1 MYKVLC
7 DGAPIYDPRHED
19 LVLIDPKLTLEL
31 NTAGSFTC
39 KIPPGHPQYDKP
51 QEITSRITVYQDD
64 AILFQGRITSVSLDF
79 YNRKTITCEGEL
91 AYLNDTIQRP
101 AEYHDM
107 TIRQY
112 LEKIIE
118 LHNAQVD
125 ESRQFTVGI
134 VTVTNST
141 DNVYRYT
148 NWETSMQTIKEDL
161 VDDLG
166 GYVRVRYENGKRYI
180 DYITD
185 YGVISKQVIAFG
197 ENLLDFTR
205 NVDLTDIATV
215 CIPLGARQSE
225 SPIKALEAR
234 LTISSIND
242 NKDYVE
248 SADAVKRYGRIV
260 KTVTWDDVTTPER
273 LKTHG
278 EKWLEDEQFDAMT
291 LECKAIDLHYVD
303 SSQEALHLG
312 DSVRIVSKPHGLD
325 KYFPVTK
332 LTISLNQLQNN
343 TITFNGQIEQ
353 KRTLTARTGSTSE
366 KLKNLIEVTP
376 NKNEMVSEAIAEA
389 TALITAHTHGYVT
402 TSDDSSE
409 FLVSDTPDY
418 RNATNIWRWNL
429 NGLGHSSTGYSGTY
443 TTALTM
449 DGWIVGSRVAAGSIG
464 ASQLSIDYK
473 NTVTEEITEKS
484 DAAKS
489 AATSYTDTQLDTY
502 KSEVSKAIQASED
515 RATKVAN
522 SATDLAN
529 AAQKTADGKITT
541 YYQTDAPTADM
552 STGDLWIDTDDGN
565 KLYRYGGTEWTAIQ
579 DKAISD
585 AMTAAGTAQA
595 TADGK
600 VVTYAQ
606 ASAPASTGLTL
617 GDLWIDTDDNNHMY
631 RWDGTKWA
639 EVRDGY
645 IEEAKNAAESYTDTK
660 LTNYYTKSEIETSIS
675 NTKDEILL
683 SAKKTST
690 EYTDSKTAA
699 LQTAVDNAAKVAN
712 SATDL
717 AKAAQTTANSKIT
730 TYYQVGAPTSGMA
743 TGDLWIDQGADN
755 LLRRYDGTNWVSVAD
770 KNISAAMAAAGDAQA
785 TADGKIETFC
795 QTDAPAS
802 GMVTGD
808 LWIDTD
814 DGNKLYRYD
823 GSAWV
828 VVQDTSIAAA
838 ADLAKAAQKTADG
851 KITTYY
857 QTDAPTSGMTSGDL
871 WIDTDDGNKLYRYDG
886 TAWTTVQDTAI
897 AAAMTAAGTAQAT
910 ADGKVVTYAQADAPA
925 STGLT
930 IGDLWIDT
938 DDNNHMYRW
947 DGTKWAEVR
956 DGYIEEAKN
965 AAESYTD
972 TKLKEYS
979 TSAEIKVMTD
989 SISAEVAK
997 KTDSA
1002 TIIST
1007 INQSAETVSINA
1019 SKIALEGLVTAN
1031 KNFQIDTDGNMTAVN
1046 GKFSGIITGATMQ
1059 VADSSGTSQTAITS
1073 DGKIKSVDS
1082 NKTFWLDMQNGAF
1095 ELGPIE
1101 SIGTNNQDLLIS
1113 RMLNVEYGVEIWR
1126 QNENGEP
1133 YIDFHCEA
1141 DSPSA
1146 TSKYDYAAR
1155 LSCQKAG
1162 YFQMLGADK
1171 GDGNGHAHARLEVG
1185 GLELYTSKSSASST
1199 TAGIPYIDFHLE
1211 DTAADYSMRIAAETT
1226 DSCVIRSEGG
1236 YAAIINTKAAT
1247 ISSASS
1253 KRVKRNIENITDA
1266 DAEKLL
1272 DLRPV
1277 SFEYVYAPGETYH
1290 GLIAEEVQKVL
1301 PELVVIPKDYNP
1313 DDDTDMLHIPRLCY
1327 TDFIPYL
1334 IRLCQ
1339 IQQKEIDALKGET
1352 A

>member
-1 MYKVLC
+1 M
-7 DGAPIYDPRHED
+7 
-19 LVLIDPKLTLEL
+19 
-31 NTAGSFTC
+31 
-39 KIPPGHPQYDKP
+39 
-51 QEITSRITVYQDD
+51 TS
-64 AILFQGRITSVSLDF
+64 
-79 YNRKTITCEGEL
+79 
-91 AYLNDTIQRP
+91 
-101 AEYHDM
+101 
-107 TIRQY
+107 
-112 LEKIIE
+112 
-118 LHNAQVD
+118 
-125 ESRQFTVGI
+125 
-134 VTVTNST
+134 
-141 DNVYRYT
+141 
-148 NWETSMQTIKEDL
+148 
-161 VDDLG
+161 
-166 GYVRVRYENGKRYI
+166 
-180 DYITD
+180 
-185 YGVISKQVIAFG
+185 
-197 ENLLDFTR
+197 
-205 NVDLTDIATV
+205 
-215 CIPLGARQSE
+215 
-225 SPIKALEAR
+225 
-234 LTISSIND
+234 
-242 NKDYVE
+242 
-248 SADAVKRYGRIV
+248 
-260 KTVTWDDVTTPER
+260 
-273 LKTHG
+273 
-278 EKWLEDEQFDAMT
+278 
-291 LECKAIDLHYVD
+291 
-303 SSQEALHLG
+303 
-312 DSVRIVSKPHGLD
+312 
-325 KYFPVTK
+325 
-332 LTISLNQLQNN
+332 
-343 TITFNGQIEQ
+343 
-353 KRTLTARTGSTSE
+353 
-366 KLKNLIEVTP
+366 
-376 NKNEMVSEAIAEA
+376 
-389 TALITAHTHGYVT
+389 
-402 TSDDSSE
+402 
-409 FLVSDTPDY
+409 
-418 RNATNIWRWNL
+418 
-429 NGLGHSSTGYSGTY
+429 
-443 TTALTM
+443 
-449 DGWIVGSRVAAGSIG
+449 
-464 ASQLSIDYK
+464 
-473 NTVTEEITEKS
+473 
-484 DAAKS
+484 
-489 AATSYTDTQLDTY
+489 
-502 KSEVSKAIQASED
+502 
-515 RATKVAN
+515 
-522 SATDLAN
+522 
-529 AAQKTADGKITT
+529 
-541 YYQTDAPTADM
+541 
-552 STGDLWIDTDDGN
+552 GDLWIDTDDGN
-565 KLYRYGGTEWTAIQ
+565 KLYRYSGTEWTAIQ

-631 RWDGTKWA
+631 RWNGSKWA
-639 EVRDGY
+639 E
-645 IEEAKNAAESYTDTK
+645 I
-660 LTNYYTKSEIETSIS
+660 
-675 NTKDEILL
+675 
-683 SAKKTST
+683 
-690 EYTDSKTAA
+690 
-699 LQTAVDNAAKVAN
+699 
-712 SATDL
+712 
-717 AKAAQTTANSKIT
+717 
-730 TYYQVGAPTSGMA
+730 
-743 TGDLWIDQGADN
+743 
-755 LLRRYDGTNWVSVAD
+755 
-770 KNISAAMAAAGDAQA
+770 
-785 TADGKIETFC
+785 
-795 QTDAPAS
+795 
-802 GMVTGD
+802 
-808 LWIDTD
+808 
-814 DGNKLYRYD
+814 
-823 GSAWV
+823 
-828 VVQDTSIAAA
+828 
-838 ADLAKAAQKTADG
+838 
-851 KITTYY
+851 
-857 QTDAPTSGMTSGDL
+857 
-871 WIDTDDGNKLYRYDG
+871 
-886 TAWTTVQDTAI
+886 
-897 AAAMTAAGTAQAT
+897 
-910 ADGKVVTYAQADAPA
+910 
-925 STGLT
+925 
-930 IGDLWIDT
+930 
-938 DDNNHMYRW
+938 
-947 DGTKWAEVR
+947 R

-1095 ELGPIE
+1095 KLGPIK

-1171 GDGNGHAHARLEVG
+1171 GDGNGHVHARLEVG

-1211 DTAADYSMRIAAETT
+1211 DTAADYSMRIAAENT

-1253 KRVKRNIENITDA
+1253 KRVKRNIEDITDA

>member
-64 AILFQGRITSVSLDF
+64 TILFQGRITSVSLDF

-107 TIRQY
+107 TVRRY

-389 TALITAHTHGYVT
+389 TALITAHTHGYIT

-409 FLVSDTPDY
+409 LLISDTTDY

-484 DAAKS
+484 DAAKL
-489 AATSYTDTQLDTY
+489 AANTYTDEQ
-502 KSEVSKAIQASED
+502 KAALQTAIDGAS
-515 RATKVAN
+515 KVAN
-522 SATDLAN
+522 SATDLAK

-541 YYQTDAPTADM
+541 YYQTDAPSSGMT
-552 STGDLWIDTDDGN
+552 SGDLWIDTDDGN
-565 KLYRYGGTEWTAIQ
+565 KLYRYSGTEWTAIQ

-631 RWDGTKWA
+631 RWDGAKWA
-639 EVRDGY
+639 E
-645 IEEAKNAAESYTDTK
+645 I
-660 LTNYYTKSEIETSIS
+660 
-675 NTKDEILL
+675 
-683 SAKKTST
+683 
-690 EYTDSKTAA
+690 
-699 LQTAVDNAAKVAN
+699 
-712 SATDL
+712 
-717 AKAAQTTANSKIT
+717 
-730 TYYQVGAPTSGMA
+730 
-743 TGDLWIDQGADN
+743 
-755 LLRRYDGTNWVSVAD
+755 
-770 KNISAAMAAAGDAQA
+770 
-785 TADGKIETFC
+785 
-795 QTDAPAS
+795 
-802 GMVTGD
+802 
-808 LWIDTD
+808 
-814 DGNKLYRYD
+814 
-823 GSAWV
+823 
-828 VVQDTSIAAA
+828 
-838 ADLAKAAQKTADG
+838 
-851 KITTYY
+851 
-857 QTDAPTSGMTSGDL
+857 
-871 WIDTDDGNKLYRYDG
+871 
-886 TAWTTVQDTAI
+886 
-897 AAAMTAAGTAQAT
+897 
-910 ADGKVVTYAQADAPA
+910 
-925 STGLT
+925 
-930 IGDLWIDT
+930 
-938 DDNNHMYRW
+938 
-947 DGTKWAEVR
+947 R

-1095 ELGPIE
+1095 ELGPIK

-1113 RMLNVEYGVEIWR
+1113 RILNVEYGIEIWR

-1155 LSCQKAG
+1155 LSCRRAG
-1162 YFQMLGADK
+1162 CFRMLGADK
-1171 GDGNGHAHARLEVG
+1171 GDGNGHVHARLEVG

-1211 DTAADYSMRIAAETT
+1211 DTTADYSMRIAAETT

>member
-64 AILFQGRITSVSLDF
+64 TILFQGRITSVSLDF

-107 TIRQY
+107 TVRRY

-389 TALITAHTHGYVT
+389 TALITAHTHGYIT

-409 FLVSDTPDY
+409 LLISDTTDY

-484 DAAKS
+484 DAAKL
-489 AATSYTDTQLDTY
+489 AANTYTDEQ
-502 KSEVSKAIQASED
+502 KAALAALQTAIDGAS
-515 RATKVAN
+515 KVAN
-522 SATDLAN
+522 SATDLAK

-541 YYQTDAPTADM
+541 YYQTDAPSSGMT
-552 STGDLWIDTDDGN
+552 SGDLWIDTDDGN
-565 KLYRYGGTEWTAIQ
+565 KLYRYSGTEWTAIQ

-617 GDLWIDTDDNNHMY
+617 GDLWIDTC
-631 RWDGTKWA
+631 
-639 EVRDGY
+639 
-645 IEEAKNAAESYTDTK
+645 
-660 LTNYYTKSEIETSIS
+660 
-675 NTKDEILL
+675 
-683 SAKKTST
+683 
-690 EYTDSKTAA
+690 
-699 LQTAVDNAAKVAN
+699 
-712 SATDL
+712 
-717 AKAAQTTANSKIT
+717 
-730 TYYQVGAPTSGMA
+730 
-743 TGDLWIDQGADN
+743 ID
-755 LLRRYDGTNWVSVAD
+755 
-770 KNISAAMAAAGDAQA
+770 
-785 TADGKIETFC
+785 
-795 QTDAPAS
+795 
-802 GMVTGD
+802 GMVPNGQ
-808 LWIDTD
+808 
-814 DGNKLYRYD
+814 R
-823 GSAWV
+823 S
-828 VVQDTSIAAA
+828 
-838 ADLAKAAQKTADG
+838 
-851 KITTYY
+851 
-857 QTDAPTSGMTSGDL
+857 
-871 WIDTDDGNKLYRYDG
+871 G
-886 TAWTTVQDTAI
+886 TAT
-897 AAAMTAAGTAQAT
+897 
-910 ADGKVVTYAQADAPA
+910 
-925 STGLT
+925 
-930 IGDLWIDT
+930 
-938 DDNNHMYRW
+938 
-947 DGTKWAEVR
+947 
-956 DGYIEEAKN
+956 
-965 AAESYTD
+965 
-972 TKLKEYS
+972 LK
-979 TSAEIKVMTD
+979 KPKM
-989 SISAEVAK
+989 
-997 KTDSA
+997 
-1002 TIIST
+1002 
-1007 INQSAETVSINA
+1007 
-1019 SKIALEGLVTAN
+1019 
-1031 KNFQIDTDGNMTAVN
+1031 
-1046 GKFSGIITGATMQ
+1046 
-1059 VADSSGTSQTAITS
+1059 
-1073 DGKIKSVDS
+1073 
-1082 NKTFWLDMQNGAF
+1082 
-1095 ELGPIE
+1095 
-1101 SIGTNNQDLLIS
+1101 
-1113 RMLNVEYGVEIWR
+1113 R
-1126 QNENGEP
+1126 QN
-1133 YIDFHCEA
+1133 
-1141 DSPSA
+1141 
-1146 TSKYDYAAR
+1146 
-1155 LSCQKAG
+1155 
-1162 YFQMLGADK
+1162 
-1171 GDGNGHAHARLEVG
+1171 
-1185 GLELYTSKSSASST
+1185 
-1199 TAGIPYIDFHLE
+1199 
-1211 DTAADYSMRIAAETT
+1211 RIQ
-1226 DSCVIRSEGG
+1226 IR
-1236 YAAIINTKAAT
+1236 N
-1247 ISSASS
+1247 
-1253 KRVKRNIENITDA
+1253 
-1266 DAEKLL
+1266 
-1272 DLRPV
+1272 
-1277 SFEYVYAPGETYH
+1277 
-1290 GLIAEEVQKVL
+1290 
-1301 PELVVIPKDYNP
+1301 
-1313 DDDTDMLHIPRLCY
+1313 
-1327 TDFIPYL
+1327 
-1334 IRLCQ
+1334 
-1339 IQQKEIDALKGET
+1339 
-1352 A
+1352 

>member
-64 AILFQGRITSVSLDF
+64 TILFQGRITSVSLDF

-107 TIRQY
+107 TVRRY

-205 NVDLTDIATV
+205 SVDLTDIATV

-409 FLVSDTPDY
+409 LLVSDTPDY

-484 DAAKS
+484 DAAKL
-489 AATSYTDTQLDTY
+489 AANTYTDEQ
-502 KSEVSKAIQASED
+502 KAALQTAIDGAS
-515 RATKVAN
+515 KVAN
-522 SATDLAN
+522 SATDLAK

-541 YYQTDAPTADM
+541 YYQTDAPSSGMT
-552 STGDLWIDTDDGN
+552 SGDLWIDTDDGN
-565 KLYRYGGTEWTAIQ
+565 KLYRYSGTEWTAIQ

-631 RWDGTKWA
+631 RWDGAKWA
-639 EVRDGY
+639 E
-645 IEEAKNAAESYTDTK
+645 I
-660 LTNYYTKSEIETSIS
+660 
-675 NTKDEILL
+675 
-683 SAKKTST
+683 
-690 EYTDSKTAA
+690 
-699 LQTAVDNAAKVAN
+699 
-712 SATDL
+712 
-717 AKAAQTTANSKIT
+717 
-730 TYYQVGAPTSGMA
+730 
-743 TGDLWIDQGADN
+743 
-755 LLRRYDGTNWVSVAD
+755 
-770 KNISAAMAAAGDAQA
+770 
-785 TADGKIETFC
+785 
-795 QTDAPAS
+795 
-802 GMVTGD
+802 
-808 LWIDTD
+808 
-814 DGNKLYRYD
+814 
-823 GSAWV
+823 
-828 VVQDTSIAAA
+828 
-838 ADLAKAAQKTADG
+838 
-851 KITTYY
+851 
-857 QTDAPTSGMTSGDL
+857 
-871 WIDTDDGNKLYRYDG
+871 
-886 TAWTTVQDTAI
+886 
-897 AAAMTAAGTAQAT
+897 
-910 ADGKVVTYAQADAPA
+910 
-925 STGLT
+925 
-930 IGDLWIDT
+930 
-938 DDNNHMYRW
+938 
-947 DGTKWAEVR
+947 R

-989 SISAEVAK
+989 SISTEVAK

-1095 ELGPIE
+1095 ELGPIK

-1126 QNENGEP
+1126 QNKNGEP

-1162 YFQMLGADK
+1162 YFQMLGVDK
-1171 GDGNGHAHARLEVG
+1171 GDGNGHVHARLEVG

>member
-1 MYKVLC
+1 MYRVLC
-7 DGAPIYDPRHED
+7 DGVPIYDPRHEE

-31 NTAGSFTC
+31 NTAGSFAC

-51 QEITSRITVYQDD
+51 QEITSRITVYQD
-64 AILFQGRITSVSLDF
+64 ATILFQGRITSVSLDF

-107 TIRQY
+107 TVRQY

-161 VDDLG
+161 VDDFG
-166 GYVRVRYENGKRYI
+166 GYVRVRYENSKRYI

-197 ENLLDFTR
+197 ENLLNFTR

-278 EKWLEDEQFDAMT
+278 EKWLEDEQFDAMI

-409 FLVSDTPDY
+409 LLVSDTPDY

-502 KSEVSKAIQASED
+502 KSEVSKAIRASED

-541 YYQTDAPTADM
+541 YYQTAAPSSGM
-552 STGDLWIDTDDGN
+552 VTGDLWIDTDDGN
-565 KLYRYGGTEWTAIQ
+565 KLYRYDGSAWAVVQDKAISDAMTAAGTAQATADGKVVTYAQSTAPSSTGLTIGDLWIDTDDKNHMYRWNGSKWAEVRDGYIEEARDAAESYTDTKLKNYYTKSEVETSISNTKDEILLSAKKTSTEYTDSKTAALQTAIDGASKVANSATDLAKAAQVTASSKITTYYQTDAPSSGMTSGDLWIDTDDGNKLYRYSGTEWTAIQ

-631 RWDGTKWA
+631 RWNGSKWA
-639 EVRDGY
+639 E
-645 IEEAKNAAESYTDTK
+645 I
-660 LTNYYTKSEIETSIS
+660 
-675 NTKDEILL
+675 
-683 SAKKTST
+683 
-690 EYTDSKTAA
+690 
-699 LQTAVDNAAKVAN
+699 
-712 SATDL
+712 
-717 AKAAQTTANSKIT
+717 
-730 TYYQVGAPTSGMA
+730 
-743 TGDLWIDQGADN
+743 
-755 LLRRYDGTNWVSVAD
+755 
-770 KNISAAMAAAGDAQA
+770 
-785 TADGKIETFC
+785 
-795 QTDAPAS
+795 
-802 GMVTGD
+802 
-808 LWIDTD
+808 
-814 DGNKLYRYD
+814 
-823 GSAWV
+823 
-828 VVQDTSIAAA
+828 
-838 ADLAKAAQKTADG
+838 
-851 KITTYY
+851 
-857 QTDAPTSGMTSGDL
+857 
-871 WIDTDDGNKLYRYDG
+871 
-886 TAWTTVQDTAI
+886 
-897 AAAMTAAGTAQAT
+897 
-910 ADGKVVTYAQADAPA
+910 
-925 STGLT
+925 
-930 IGDLWIDT
+930 
-938 DDNNHMYRW
+938 
-947 DGTKWAEVR
+947 R

-1095 ELGPIE
+1095 KLGPIK

-1171 GDGNGHAHARLEVG
+1171 GDGNGHVHARLEVG

-1211 DTAADYSMRIAAETT
+1211 DTAADYSMRIAAENT

-1253 KRVKRNIENITDA
+1253 KRVKRNIEDITDA

>member
-1 MYKVLC
+1 MYRVLC
-7 DGAPIYDPRHED
+7 DGVPIYDPRHEE

-31 NTAGSFTC
+31 NTAGSFAC

-64 AILFQGRITSVSLDF
+64 TILFQGRITSVSLDF

-107 TIRQY
+107 TVRQY

-161 VDDLG
+161 VDDFG
-166 GYVRVRYENGKRYI
+166 GYVRVRYENSKRYI

-197 ENLLDFTR
+197 ENLLNFTR

-278 EKWLEDEQFDAMT
+278 EKWLEDEQFDAMI

-409 FLVSDTPDY
+409 LLVSDTPDY

-502 KSEVSKAIQASED
+502 KSEVSKAIRASED

-541 YYQTDAPTADM
+541 YYQTAAPSSGM
-552 STGDLWIDTDDGN
+552 VTGDLWIDTDDGN
-565 KLYRYGGTEWTAIQ
+565 KLYRYDGSAWAVVQDKAISDAMTAAGTAQATADGKVVTYAQSTAPSSTGLTIGDLWIDTDDKNHMYRWNGSKWAEVRDGYIEEARDAAESYTDTKLKNYYTKSEVETSISNTKDEILLSAKKTSTEYTDSKTAALQTAIDGASKVANSATDLAKAAQVTASSKITTYYQTDAPSSGMTSGDLWIDTDDGNKLYRYSGTEWTAIQ

-631 RWDGTKWA
+631 RWNGSKWA
-639 EVRDGY
+639 E
-645 IEEAKNAAESYTDTK
+645 I
-660 LTNYYTKSEIETSIS
+660 
-675 NTKDEILL
+675 
-683 SAKKTST
+683 
-690 EYTDSKTAA
+690 
-699 LQTAVDNAAKVAN
+699 
-712 SATDL
+712 
-717 AKAAQTTANSKIT
+717 
-730 TYYQVGAPTSGMA
+730 
-743 TGDLWIDQGADN
+743 
-755 LLRRYDGTNWVSVAD
+755 
-770 KNISAAMAAAGDAQA
+770 
-785 TADGKIETFC
+785 
-795 QTDAPAS
+795 
-802 GMVTGD
+802 
-808 LWIDTD
+808 
-814 DGNKLYRYD
+814 
-823 GSAWV
+823 
-828 VVQDTSIAAA
+828 
-838 ADLAKAAQKTADG
+838 
-851 KITTYY
+851 
-857 QTDAPTSGMTSGDL
+857 
-871 WIDTDDGNKLYRYDG
+871 
-886 TAWTTVQDTAI
+886 
-897 AAAMTAAGTAQAT
+897 
-910 ADGKVVTYAQADAPA
+910 
-925 STGLT
+925 
-930 IGDLWIDT
+930 
-938 DDNNHMYRW
+938 
-947 DGTKWAEVR
+947 R

-1095 ELGPIE
+1095 KLGPIK

-1171 GDGNGHAHARLEVG
+1171 GDGNGHVHARLEVG
-1185 GLELYTSKSSASST
+1185 GLELYTSKGSASST

-1211 DTAADYSMRIAAETT
+1211 DTAADYSMRIAAENT

-1253 KRVKRNIENITDA
+1253 KRVKRNIEDITDA

>member
-1 MYKVLC
+1 MYRVLC
-7 DGAPIYDPRHED
+7 DGVPIYDPRHEE

-31 NTAGSFTC
+31 NTAGSFAC

-64 AILFQGRITSVSLDF
+64 TILFQGRITSVSLDF

-107 TIRQY
+107 TVRQY

-161 VDDLG
+161 VDDFG
-166 GYVRVRYENGKRYI
+166 GYVRVRYENSKRYI

-409 FLVSDTPDY
+409 LLVSDTPDY

-502 KSEVSKAIQASED
+502 KSEVSKAIRASED

-541 YYQTDAPTADM
+541 YYQTAAPSSGM
-552 STGDLWIDTDDGN
+552 VTGDLWIDTDDGN
-565 KLYRYGGTEWTAIQ
+565 KLYRYDGSAWAVVQDKAISDAMTAAGTAQATADGKVVTYAQSTAPSSTGLTIGDLWIDTDDKNHMYRWNGSKWAEVRDGYIEEARDAAESYTDTKLKNYYTKSEVETSISNTKDEILLSAKKTSTEYTDSKTAALQTAIDGASKVANSATDLAKAAQVTASSKITTYYQTDAPSSGMTSGDLWIDTDDGNKLYRYSGTEWTAIQ

-631 RWDGTKWA
+631 RWDGSKWA
-639 EVRDGY
+639 E
-645 IEEAKNAAESYTDTK
+645 I
-660 LTNYYTKSEIETSIS
+660 
-675 NTKDEILL
+675 
-683 SAKKTST
+683 
-690 EYTDSKTAA
+690 
-699 LQTAVDNAAKVAN
+699 
-712 SATDL
+712 
-717 AKAAQTTANSKIT
+717 
-730 TYYQVGAPTSGMA
+730 
-743 TGDLWIDQGADN
+743 
-755 LLRRYDGTNWVSVAD
+755 
-770 KNISAAMAAAGDAQA
+770 
-785 TADGKIETFC
+785 
-795 QTDAPAS
+795 
-802 GMVTGD
+802 
-808 LWIDTD
+808 
-814 DGNKLYRYD
+814 
-823 GSAWV
+823 
-828 VVQDTSIAAA
+828 
-838 ADLAKAAQKTADG
+838 
-851 KITTYY
+851 
-857 QTDAPTSGMTSGDL
+857 
-871 WIDTDDGNKLYRYDG
+871 
-886 TAWTTVQDTAI
+886 
-897 AAAMTAAGTAQAT
+897 
-910 ADGKVVTYAQADAPA
+910 
-925 STGLT
+925 
-930 IGDLWIDT
+930 
-938 DDNNHMYRW
+938 
-947 DGTKWAEVR
+947 R

-989 SISAEVAK
+989 SISTEVAK

-1171 GDGNGHAHARLEVG
+1171 GDGNGHVHARLEVG
-1185 GLELYTSKSSASST
+1185 GLELYTSKGSASST